1 MKMAQQAIETA
12 LAEYKPSVSTEK
24 GVEQAAK
31 IIEEWVERENEKNN
45 IFTCELDINDYPN
58 VTRGKVLKKD
68 FLESMGEMTQCTIA
82 IRGTFVEPGKKP
94 PIGQKKLHLYIQGN
108 TKTDVAHAYREIKKI
123 LDESALNYYTKGA
136 SMGFA
141 GKTGKYSV

>member
-1 MKMAQQAIETA
+1 MKIAQEAIETA

-68 FLESMGEMTQCTIA
+68 FLESMAEMTQCCVT

-94 PIGQKKLHLYIQGN
+94 PIGQKRLHLYLQGN
-108 TKTDVAHAYREIKKI
+108 TKTEVAHAYREIKKI
-123 LDESALNYYTKGA
+123 LDESALNYYIKGA

-141 GKTGKYSV
+141 GKTGKYTI

>member
-1 MKMAQQAIETA
+1 MKHAQQAIETA
-12 LAEYKPSVSTEK
+12 LAEYKPSVSVEK
-24 GVEQAAK
+24 GVEQAGK

-68 FLESMGEMTQCTIA
+68 FLESMGEMTQCTIS
-82 IRGTFVEPGKKP
+82 IRGSFVEPGKKP
-94 PIGQKKLHLYIQGN
+94 PIGQKRLHLYLQGN
-108 TKTDVAHAYREIKKI
+108 TKTDVAQAYREIKKI
-123 LDESALNYYTKGA
+123 LDESALNFYTKGA

>member
-1 MKMAQQAIETA
+1 MKMAQEAIEKA

-45 IFTCELDINDYPN
+45 IFTCELDVNDYPN

-68 FLESMGEMTQCTIA
+68 FLESMGEMTQCTIT
-82 IRGTFVEPGKKP
+82 IRGTFVETGKKVP
-94 PIGQKKLHLYIQGN
+94 LGQKKLHLYIQGN
-108 TKTDVAHAYREIKKI
+108 TKTEVAHAYREIKKV
-123 LDESALNYYTKGA
+123 LDESALIYYTKGA
-136 SMGFA
+136 NMGIA
-141 GKTGKYSV
+141 GKTGKYSI

>member
-1 MKMAQQAIETA
+1 MRIAQESIERA
-12 LAEYKPSVSTEK
+12 LFEYKPSVSTEK

-58 VTRGKVLKKD
+58 VTRGKVLRKD
-68 FLESMGEMTQCTIA
+68 FLENMAEMTQCTVT
-82 IRGTFVEPGKKP
+82 IRGTFVEPGKKVP
-94 PIGQKKLHLYIQGN
+94 LGQKKIHLYIQGN

-123 LDESALNYYTKGA
+123 LDESALIYYTKGA
-136 SMGFA
+136 TMGYA
-141 GKTGKYSV
+141 GKTGKYNI